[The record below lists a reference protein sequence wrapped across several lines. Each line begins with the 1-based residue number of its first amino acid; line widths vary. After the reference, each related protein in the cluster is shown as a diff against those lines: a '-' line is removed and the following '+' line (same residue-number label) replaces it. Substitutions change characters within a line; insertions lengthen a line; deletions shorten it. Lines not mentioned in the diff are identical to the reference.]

1 MNPQGSPLASLVP
14 MLLIFGIFYFLVI
27 RPQQKQEKQRQKML
41 SELKTGDK
49 VITMGG
55 LIGTIESI
63 NENEIALKLAQS
75 VKVQVMRWAIT
86 HVVTEGEK
94 LPAAQPSTR

>member
-1 MNPQGSPLASLVP
+1 VP

-41 SELKTGDK
+41 SELKVGDK

-63 NENEIALKLAQS
+63 NENEVALKLAQS
-75 VKVQVMRWAIT
+75 VKVQIMRWAVT
-86 HVVTEGEK
+86 HVVTEGSK
-94 LPAAQPSTR
+94 LPDAQPSAR